1 MKNYNKEYIPFIN
14 SIKEK
19 YLINTKLFLLNYEKL
34 INYIIYFF
42 EQEKKEKFNDKIK
55 NHYKKYIKNELN
67 LHKLKNRNI
76 FGITKYINTLKNFFY
91 ENNNRL
97 N

>member
-42 EQEKKEKFNDKIK
+42 EKEKKEKFNDK
-55 NHYKKYIKNELN
+55 KK
-67 LHKLKNRNI
+67 
-76 FGITKYINTLKNFFY
+76 
-91 ENNNRL
+91 
-97 N
+97 